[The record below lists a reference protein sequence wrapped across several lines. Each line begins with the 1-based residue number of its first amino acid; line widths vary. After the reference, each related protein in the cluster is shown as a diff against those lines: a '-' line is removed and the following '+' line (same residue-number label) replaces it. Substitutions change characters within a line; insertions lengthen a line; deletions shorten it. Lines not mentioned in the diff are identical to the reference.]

1 MCIFGELCS
10 LGRERLVVREVLSV
24 EQRDREVQVDPHP
37 VARVPPDQ
45 VDPEGLVAS
54 GERNRPLLVS
64 VAGTQRVTV
73 FFVHEILIIPRIVLI
88 LTLMP
93 AFAQCRQI

>member
-64 VAGTQRVTV
+64 VAATQRVTV
-73 FFVHEILIIPRIVLI
+73 FYSRDTDYSRTVLI
-88 LTLMP
+88 LTLKP
-93 AFAQCRQI
+93 VFAPCRQI